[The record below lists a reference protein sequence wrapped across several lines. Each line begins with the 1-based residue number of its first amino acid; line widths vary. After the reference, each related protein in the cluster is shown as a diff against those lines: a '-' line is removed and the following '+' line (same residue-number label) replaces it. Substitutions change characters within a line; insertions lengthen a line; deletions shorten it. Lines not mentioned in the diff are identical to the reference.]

1 MKLSMP
7 LAAAAA
13 LALTGFAGAAS
24 AQTLPTEVYGSLGYT
39 QFGIDQD
46 GDDFGVDDSELNFGA
61 VTGRAGAKLNRYFG
75 AEGELQ
81 IGVND
86 SEENL
91 GGGVTVSA
99 GLNYSASVFAVGY
112 LPVAPN
118 FDLLARLGPDP
129 LRPDWDPALAVAR
142 LGADPTRPL
151 IAALLDQRVLA
162 GLGNLWVNELCFLR
176 GVSPWTPVGEVD
188 LPALVALARRCL
200 RHSALVPGAYQ
211 VTTGRNRS
219 GEDHW
224 VAGRA
229 GLRCRRCGTAWPS
242 RCGGRRAPSRGRSR
256 SPPRSRHRRAASRRS
271 PGRSTAPGR
280 PAPKPPGS
288 RRRPPPCPHAARS
301 PCRRRRRGGAIPRSP
316 PRRN

>member
-1 MKLSMP
+1 MP
-7 LAAAAA
+7 EGDSVYRLARRLDAA
-13 LALTGFAGAAS
+13 LLGRRLLGAQLRVPAHADARLDGATVVEHVTHGKHLLTRLDDSRTLHTHLRMQGSWSVVRPGRRLPSRLTDQIRVLLPVVDPDGSAGVTAYGLDLPVVDL
-24 AQTLPTEVYGSLGYT
+24 LPTRAEAEV
-39 QFGIDQD
+39 
-46 GDDFGVDDSELNFGA
+46 
-61 VTGRAGAKLNRYFG
+61 
-75 AEGELQ
+75 
-81 IGVND
+81 IGH
-86 SEENL
+86 
-91 GGGVTVSA
+91 
-99 GLNYSASVFAVGY
+99 
-112 LPVAPN
+112 
-118 FDLLARLGPDP
+118 LGPDP

-229 GLRCRRCGTAWPS
+229 GLRCRRCGTPVQVVAEV
-242 RCGGRRAPSRGRSR
+242 
-256 SPPRSRHRRAASRRS
+256 
-271 PGRSTAPGR
+271 
-280 PAPKPPGS
+280 PADAE
-288 RRRPPPCPHAARS
+288 RRRTWWCPQCQPGPHVR
-301 PCRRRRRGGAIPRSP
+301 P
-316 PRRN
+316 